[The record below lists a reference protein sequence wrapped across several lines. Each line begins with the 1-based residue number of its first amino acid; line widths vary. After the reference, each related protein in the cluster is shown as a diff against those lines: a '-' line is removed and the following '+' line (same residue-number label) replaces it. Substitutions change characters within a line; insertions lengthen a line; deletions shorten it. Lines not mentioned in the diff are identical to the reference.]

1 VRLRARLTTTISAPE
16 NKTACPLYE
25 NRPSRDCLS
34 IDTFF
39 CNRRAHAAA
48 VAARKKQRG
57 VDSSAVSER
66 LGVDRTVGVGL
77 SGLTD
82 EGRED
87 VAHDALV
94 WQIVM
99 QVYFVAQGSGRYG
112 DVRRASDAS
121 DDETKHGYDTFQK
134 KRVFK
139 ECFDSELDPRDSFA
153 VSPSVRVH
161 FCDAVSALASSAKGV
176 THVQRFCLVPLLRRL
191 LLDAE
196 EKNAAV
202 RTAAAGAVS
211 NLAKSKR
218 GASLL
223 LQTDDD
229 AFATSLYHRERDWCR
244 VLIHLENK
252 WGRVVS
258 DVTRVYY
265 YLGFGTKR
273 ADALTAVQLQK
284 FNQLVDWN
292 VERWLDEGRLL
303 GGGKGAPKTGING
316 GVPYHDVLS
325 VTPNLSPLA
334 LLWKRVFRRHELGTR
349 ETGAERNARSR
360 TETEIQKVE
369 TYLSGR
375 YTRGDV
381 STSECLSRTLSDASS
396 DETTTINCIRAAG
409 SLLHTLVRL
418 GGKPCAKTA
427 ERRLRNLA
435 RKDLG
440 PLWRLQGVFGYRTL
454 FETWTQNDDDDFLL
468 LTIPHARVMMR
479 KRELDEKNKG
489 EQKPKVSIAKM
500 TEQFKDWYAN
510 ATFAGSFWNPF
521 LFKALGRKIPK
532 HNGGDDSDSDS
543 DDDDLQDDL
552 QDAESDM
559 VSVSADGDSETG
571 IEDLVSSKTQKQ
583 NDPRD
588 AFPFGFEGTPH
599 ETPIKFK
606 TSPMDAALDAGKD
619 TKSVPGLLEALVG
632 CTAHASSLVRS
643 AAHEELRA
651 AAANDAAATIARRA
665 LAFAVSGDSSG
676 DDSSQGRVRT
686 LEWLRSL
693 VTQRYRVLANALAV
707 AQDAEH
713 EEGTCWAHL
722 SRIPPDCVPIL
733 VPEGRI
739 TSADCSE

>member
-1 VRLRARLTTTISAPE
+1 
-16 NKTACPLYE
+16 
-25 NRPSRDCLS
+25 
-34 IDTFF
+34 
-39 CNRRAHAAA
+39 
-48 VAARKKQRG
+48 
-57 VDSSAVSER
+57 
-66 LGVDRTVGVGL
+66 
-77 SGLTD
+77 
-82 EGRED
+82 
-87 VAHDALV
+87 
-94 WQIVM
+94 
-99 QVYFVAQGSGRYG
+99 
-112 DVRRASDAS
+112 
-121 DDETKHGYDTFQK
+121 
-134 KRVFK
+134 
-139 ECFDSELDPRDSFA
+139 
-153 VSPSVRVH
+153 
-161 FCDAVSALASSAKGV
+161 
-176 THVQRFCLVPLLRRL
+176 
-191 LLDAE
+191 
-196 EKNAAV
+196 
-202 RTAAAGAVS
+202 
-211 NLAKSKR
+211 
-218 GASLL
+218 
-223 LQTDDD
+223 
-229 AFATSLYHRERDWCR
+229 
-244 VLIHLENK
+244 
-252 WGRVVS
+252 
-258 DVTRVYY
+258 
-265 YLGFGTKR
+265 
-273 ADALTAVQLQK
+273 
-284 FNQLVDWN
+284 
-292 VERWLDEGRLL
+292 
-303 GGGKGAPKTGING
+303 
-316 GVPYHDVLS
+316 
-325 VTPNLSPLA
+325 
-334 LLWKRVFRRHELGTR
+334 
-349 ETGAERNARSR
+349 
-360 TETEIQKVE
+360 
-369 TYLSGR
+369 
-375 YTRGDV
+375 
-381 STSECLSRTLSDASS
+381 
-396 DETTTINCIRAAG
+396 
-409 SLLHTLVRL
+409 LVRL

-440 PLWRLQGVFGYRTL
+440 PLWRLQGVLGYRTL
-454 FETWTQNDDDDFLL
+454 FETWTQDDDDDFLL

-479 KRELDEKNKG
+479 KRELDEKNKC

-606 TSPMDAALDAGKD
+606 ASPMDAALDAGKD

-651 AAANDAAATIARRA
+651 AAANDAAATIARRT